1 VRRREFITFI
11 GTTALMVRNAAL
23 AQAADRS
30 RRIGV
35 LMNLEADEPLGQS
48 RIAAFRDGLQ
58 QLGWID
64 GGNVRIDTRWCARDT
79 ERIRRCAAELMGLEP
94 DILVAFGS
102 TSVDALR
109 RVAHSVPMVFAN
121 VIDPVG
127 AGFIPNL
134 ARPGGNMTGFSVF
147 EYSISGKWV
156 QLLKEMA
163 PNVTRAAVLRDSGLA
178 AGIGQFAAIQ
188 AMAPQSL
195 ELTLIDM
202 RDHDE
207 IERAMAAF
215 ASEPHGGLIITASP
229 QSIVHRD
236 LIISSAI
243 RYHLPNIYPFRYY
256 PASGGLASYGPEP
269 EDGYRRSSAYV
280 DRILKGEI
288 PANLPVQAPTKY
300 ELIINLKTAK
310 ALGLDVPATLL
321 ARADE
326 VIE

>member
-1 VRRREFITFI
+1 MRRREFITFI
-11 GTTALMVRNAAL
+11 GATALMARCTAL
-23 AQAADRS
+23 AQATDRPQ
-30 RRIGV
+30 RIGV
-35 LMNLEADEPLGQS
+35 LMNVEADEPLGRS
-48 RIAAFRDGLQ
+48 RIAAFRNELQ
-58 QLGWID
+58 RLGWHD
-64 GGNVRIDTRWCARDT
+64 GGNVQIDTRWCARDADGVRKCAT
-79 ERIRRCAAELMGLEP
+79 ELVGLEP

-102 TSVDALR
+102 TSVDALQ
-109 RVAHSVPMVFAN
+109 RVGRTVPIVFAN

-127 AGFIPNL
+127 AGFVSNL

-147 EYSISGKWV
+147 EYSISGKWLE
-156 QLLKEMA
+156 LLKEMA

-188 AMAPQSL
+188 AMAPRSL

-202 RDHDE
+202 RDRGE

-215 ASEPHGGLIITASP
+215 ASEPNGGLIVTASP
-229 QSIVHRD
+229 LAIVHRD
-236 LIISSAI
+236 LIISLATQY
-243 RYHLPNIYPFRYY
+243 RLPNVYPFRYY

-269 EDGYRRSSAYV
+269 NDEYRRSATYV
-280 DRILKGEI
+280 DRILKGES
-288 PANLPVQAPTKY
+288 PASLPVQTPTKY

-310 ALGLDVPATLL
+310 ALGLTITPTLL